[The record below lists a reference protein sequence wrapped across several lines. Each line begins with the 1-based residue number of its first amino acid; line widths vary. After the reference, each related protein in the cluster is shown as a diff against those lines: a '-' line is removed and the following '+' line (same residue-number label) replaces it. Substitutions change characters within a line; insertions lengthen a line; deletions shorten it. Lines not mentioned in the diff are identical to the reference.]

1 MPESLTTSRAATN
14 AKAVRLLLVED
25 DGALAEVLT
34 APLVEDQILLTHA
47 RDGRAALTLLESEE
61 FDIALLD
68 FGLPGMNGFELL
80 ERLKAD
86 PRTKDMP
93 VIMLTANS
101 RTQDKVRGFAA
112 GAADYV
118 TKPFEMIELRARL
131 RAALAT
137 QRLQRELTE
146 ANQRLDAAR
155 IAAEEGA
162 RAKLEFLANMSHE
175 IRTPMNGVI
184 AMTGLLL
191 QTDLSTDQ
199 RDFVE
204 TIRTSGESLVTIIND
219 ILHVS
224 KIRSGKLELESRPM
238 NLRACVEDSLDVLAT
253 RAGEKGLDLVSHVN
267 GHIASQVLG
276 DATRLR
282 QILVNLISNAVK
294 FTASGEIFVH
304 VRPTQ
309 PPEGSATIQSWLEF
323 SVRDTG
329 MGIPS
334 DRLARL
340 FHSFSQADSSIAREY
355 GGTGLGLAISKGLV
369 DLMGGRMWVESTEGV
384 GSTFHFTLPLP
395 PVSGAAVIP
404 ATLAQPLLEGQR
416 VLIVEDGRTS
426 REWIDQLV
434 RQWGMKPSC
443 AETVEQALSEIRG
456 GCDFSVAIIDAQLP
470 EKGSATLI
478 NELQGAARGLPL
490 VLLASVGAA
499 TDGLPLGA
507 LNSVNVAKPVKPAA
521 LLAAVKQAVSGA
533 RPVMPKVQPTAR
545 LDGAMAARL
554 PLSVLLVDDNAINQK
569 VATRL
574 LLQLGYK
581 ADVARTGLEA
591 IRALEKKSYDVIF
604 MDVQMPEM
612 DGLEATRQIRLR
624 QKQAAPP
631 PHFAQ
636 PVVII
641 AMTANAMHGDREKCV
656 TAGMDDYL
664 PKPVRPETLA
674 QMLERHGQKL
684 ANSAGAQPANAA
696 APAAPEAA
704 ASVTPSPVLTVMPP
718 AAAPQ
723 EAPVDINRLM
733 EFSGG
738 STANFNE
745 LVTLYFKQTTEQ
757 LQQIREAVAAGQMPR
772 LARVAH
778 SCAGASATCG
788 MNSIVP
794 LLRQLEELGQEG
806 NTTGAAA
813 LLPATDQEFERLK
826 NYVETHKPIAL
837 AG

>member
-1 MPESLTTSRAATN
+1 MPEPLTPSSAATN
-14 AKAVRLLLVED
+14 PKAARLLLVED
-25 DGALAEVLT
+25 DGYLAEVLT
-34 APLVEDQILLTHA
+34 APFLEDQILLTHV
-47 RDGRAALTLLESEE
+47 RDGRAALTLLESEAY
-61 FDIALLD
+61 DIALLD
-68 FGLPGMNGFELL
+68 LGLPGMNGFELL
-80 ERLKAD
+80 GRLKAD

-93 VIMLTANS
+93 IIMLTANN

-118 TKPFEMIELRARL
+118 TKPFELIELRARL
-131 RAALAT
+131 RAVLAT

-191 QTDLSTDQ
+191 QTDLSADQ

-219 ILHVS
+219 ILHIS
-224 KIRSGKLELESRPM
+224 KIRSGKLELESRPV

-253 RAGEKGLDLVSHVN
+253 RAGEKGLDLVCHVN

-304 VRPTQ
+304 VRPAQ

-369 DLMGGRMWVESTEGV
+369 DLMGGRMWVESTEGA

-404 ATLAQPLLEGQR
+404 ATLAQPGLEGQR

-443 AETVEQALSEIRG
+443 AETVEQALAEIRG
-456 GCDFSVAIIDAQLP
+456 ACDFSVAIIDAQLP
-470 EKGSATLI
+470 EKGSSTLI
-478 NELQGAARGLPL
+478 NELQKTARGLPL
-490 VLLASVGAA
+490 LLLASVGAA
-499 TDGLPLGA
+499 TDGLSLGT
-507 LNSVNVAKPVKPAA
+507 LKSVNVAKPVKPAA

-533 RPVMPKVQPTAR
+533 RPVVTKVQPAAR

-581 ADVARTGLEA
+581 ADVAKTGLEA
-591 IRALEKKSYDVIF
+591 IRALEKKPYDVIF

-624 QKQAAPP
+624 QKQATPP

-664 PKPVRPETLA
+664 PKPVRPEALA

-684 ANSAGAQPANAA
+684 ANSAGSQPANVA
-696 APAAPEAA
+696 APAPPEAPA
-704 ASVTPSPVLTVMPP
+704 EATPAPVLTVLRPP
-718 AAAPQ
+718 AGPQ
-723 EAPVDINRLM
+723 EAPVDIDRLM

-738 STANFNE
+738 SASNFNE

-757 LQQIREAVAAGQMPR
+757 LQQIREAIAAGQMPR

-794 LLRQLEELGQEG
+794 LLRQLEQLGQEG
-806 NTTGAAA
+806 DTPGAAA
-813 LLPATDQEFERLK
+813 LLAATDQEFEHLK
-826 NYVETHKPIAL
+826 NYLETHKPIAL

>member
-395 PVSGAAVIP
+395 PVSGAAVTP

-443 AETVEQALSEIRG
+443 AETVEQALAEIRG

-684 ANSAGAQPANAA
+684 ANSAGSQAEKFA
-696 APAAPEAA
+696 APALPEAPA
-704 ASVTPSPVLTVMPP
+704 EVTPAPVLTVLPSAGGP
-718 AAAPQ
+718 H
-723 EAPVDINRLM
+723 EAPVDIDRLM

>member
-1 MPESLTTSRAATN
+1 MSASSDTTSVQPA
-14 AKAVRLLLVED
+14 RLLLVED
-25 DGALAEVLT
+25 EGYLAEVL
-34 APLVEDQILLTHA
+34 AVPLQEDQILLTHA
-47 RDGRAALTLLESEE
+47 RDGRAALALLESET
-61 FDIALLD
+61 FDLALLD
-68 FGLPGMNGFELL
+68 VGLPGMDGFELL
-80 ERLKAD
+80 QKLKAD
-86 PRTKDMP
+86 PRTKHLP
-93 VIMLTANS
+93 VIMLTANN

-118 TKPFEMIELRARL
+118 TKPFELIELQARL
-131 RAALAT
+131 RAVLAT
-137 QRLQRELTE
+137 QRLQRDLTE
-146 ANQRLDAAR
+146 ANHRLEAAR
-155 IAAEEGA
+155 GVAEEGA

-191 QTDLSTDQ
+191 QTELSTDQ

-224 KIRSGKLELESRPM
+224 KIQSGKLELESRPL
-238 NLRACVEDSLDVLAT
+238 NLRACVEDSLDVLAM
-253 RAGEKGLDLVSHVN
+253 RAGEKGLDLVCHIN
-267 GHIASQVLG
+267 AHIASEVLG

-282 QILVNLISNAVK
+282 QILVNLIGNAVK
-294 FTASGEIFVH
+294 FTTTGEVFVH
-304 VRPTQ
+304 VRPT
-309 PPEGSATIQSWLEF
+309 PPPDGGISLQSWLEF

-369 DLMGGRMWVESTEGV
+369 DLMGGRMWVESAEGT

-395 PVSGAAVIP
+395 PVSSSALTP
-404 ATLAQPLLEGQR
+404 ATQAQPGLEGQR

-426 REWIDQLV
+426 REWIDQLA
-434 RQWGMKPSC
+434 RHWGMKPSC
-443 AETVEQALSEIRG
+443 AETVEQALAEVRG
-456 GCDFSVAIIDAQLP
+456 GCDFSIAIIDAQLP
-470 EKGSATLI
+470 EKGAATLI
-478 NELQGAARGLPL
+478 NELQRTARGLPL
-490 VLLASVGAA
+490 VLLASVGA
-499 TDGLPLGA
+499 TSDVQSLGTVR
-507 LNSVNVAKPVKPAA
+507 SVNVAKPVKPAS
-521 LLAAVKQAVSGA
+521 LLAAVKQVLSGA
-533 RPVMPKVQPTAR
+533 RPVAPKVQPTAR

-574 LLQLGYK
+574 LQQLGYK

-591 IRALEKKSYDVIF
+591 IRALEKKPYDVIF

-624 QKQAAPP
+624 EKQTPPP

-684 ANSAGAQPANAA
+684 AKSAGSLPATVAAQASPLAPSASTPA
-696 APAAPEAA
+696 
-704 ASVTPSPVLTVMPP
+704 PVLTVMPS
-718 AAAPQ
+718 AATA
-723 EAPVDINRLM
+723 EDAPVDIDRLM

-738 STANFNE
+738 SATNFNE
-745 LVTLYFKQTTEQ
+745 LITLYFKQTAEQ

-772 LARVAH
+772 VARVAH

-794 LLRQLEELGQEG
+794 LLRQLEHLGQEG
-806 NTTGAAA
+806 EASGAAA
-813 LLPATDQEFERLK
+813 LLPAVDQEFERLK
-826 NYVETHKPIAL
+826 NYVQTHKPIAL

>member
-1 MPESLTTSRAATN
+1 
-14 AKAVRLLLVED
+14 
-25 DGALAEVLT
+25 
-34 APLVEDQILLTHA
+34 
-47 RDGRAALTLLESEE
+47 
-61 FDIALLD
+61 
-68 FGLPGMNGFELL
+68 
-80 ERLKAD
+80 
-86 PRTKDMP
+86 MP
-93 VIMLTANS
+93 VIMLTANN

-118 TKPFEMIELRARL
+118 TKPFDLIELRARL
-131 RAALAT
+131 RAVLAT
-137 QRLQRELTE
+137 QRLQRDLTE
-146 ANQRLDAAR
+146 ANHRLEAAR
-155 IAAEEGA
+155 GTAEEGA

-191 QTDLSTDQ
+191 QTELSTDQ
-199 RDFVE
+199 RDLVE

-224 KIRSGKLELESRPM
+224 KIQSGKLELESRPL
-238 NLRACVEDSLDVLAT
+238 NLRACVEDSLEVLAT
-253 RAGEKGLDLVSHVN
+253 RAGEKGLDLICHVN
-267 GHIASQVLG
+267 GHLATEVLG
-276 DATRLR
+276 DGTRLR
-282 QILVNLISNAVK
+282 QILVNLIGNAVK

-304 VRPTQ
+304 VRPAP
-309 PPEGSATIQSWLEF
+309 PPEGGTSLQSWLEF

-329 MGIPS
+329 IGIPS

-369 DLMGGRMWVESTEGV
+369 DLMGGRMWVESAEGA

-395 PVSGAAVIP
+395 PVSGGALTP
-404 ATLAQPLLEGQR
+404 ASQVQPGLEGQR

-426 REWIDQLV
+426 REWIDQLA

-443 AETVEQALSEIRG
+443 AETVEQALAEVRG

-470 EKGSATLI
+470 EKGAGTLI
-478 NELQGAARGLPL
+478 NELQRTARGLPL

-499 TDGLPLGA
+499 GDVQSLGTIR
-507 LNSVNVAKPVKPAA
+507 SVNVAKPVKPVA
-521 LLAAVKQAVSGA
+521 LLAAVKQALSGA
-533 RPVMPKVQPTAR
+533 RPVAPKVQPSAR

-574 LLQLGYK
+574 LQQLGYK
-581 ADVARTGLEA
+581 ADVAKTGLEA
-591 IRALEKKSYDVIF
+591 IRALEKKPYDVIF

-612 DGLEATRQIRLR
+612 DGLEATRRIRLR
-624 QKQAAPP
+624 QQEAAPA
-631 PHFAQ
+631 PHFAR

-674 QMLERHGQKL
+674 QMLERHGQNL
-684 ANSAGAQPANAA
+684 AKSAGSPPANAA
-696 APAAPEAA
+696 AQASPQAVAA
-704 ASVTPSPVLTVMPP
+704 VTATPVLTVMPS
-718 AAAPQ
+718 ADAPQ
-723 EAPVDINRLM
+723 DAPVDIDRLV

-738 STANFNE
+738 SAANFNE

-772 LARVAH
+772 VARVAH

-794 LLRQLEELGQEG
+794 LLRQLERLGQEG
-806 NTTGAAA
+806 EAPGTAA
-813 LLPATDQEFERLK
+813 LLPALDQEFERLK